1 MLMIEM
7 IQWWYLRGW
16 KIFLV
21 RLKDRVKNTVD
32 FFSISLLVR
41 DLFAPFRQI
50 SAGET
55 RVPSLSAKL
64 SVFFDKL
71 LSRLIGAII
80 RLFLLII
87 GTILIILECVMGVI
101 LTVLWPL
108 APFGVILCIVLSVM
122 QVSF

>member
-1 MLMIEM
+1 MFLM
-7 IQWWYLRGW
+7 
-16 KIFLV
+16 

-50 SAGET
+50 SAGEA
-55 RVPSLSAKL
+55 RVLSLSAKL

-87 GTILIILECVMGVI
+87 GTILIILECVMGVV

-108 APFGVILCIVLSVM
+108 APFGVILCIALSVM